1 MDSNNLS
8 IPNLN
13 TNGNESRVGYKRSVS
28 RSNSGYVSSIMG
40 ECCISCTTFNILAPI
55 YKRLDHQVS
64 SYICLVP
71 FYYHYY
77 YKFLLADSFFFF
89 LVGNEIESKSS

>member
-55 YKRLDHQVS
+55 YKRLDHQVFFLYLS
-64 SYICLVP
+64 CS
-71 FYYHYY
+71 
-77 YKFLLADSFFFF
+77 FLLS
-89 LVGNEIESKSS
+89 LLLQISVG